1 MIRIPSAAGA
11 QRPLVACLAASLVF
25 VAAGLVRDG
34 HAQAGKP
41 SAQQIFERSAT
52 AEKVA
57 DWRAASTLEIRTGE
71 RARIRSGIVY
81 NKLQGNGVDSH
92 RLFRFQTPADVAG
105 TAVLVHENAA
115 SQDDLWIY
123 FPSMAKTRRILASN
137 KKDSFMGSDFAYA
150 DLMAQDSQDFTH
162 TLLPEEACGDAR
174 CHVVQSVPRDAKTA
188 ASLGYTKVVASIRT
202 RDFATVL
209 VRYFDK
215 NGAEFK
221 RQTISGHVPAAGQP
235 GKFVATRRE
244 MVSSKGGR
252 RSVLTL
258 RDVDS
263 ARPLQPDLFI
273 ESRLG
278 Q

>member
-1 MIRIPSAAGA
+1 MIHIPQSS
-11 QRPLVACLAASLVF
+11 LVRRALSVGLAASL
-25 VAAGLVRDG
+25 ALLCAGAGL
-34 HAQAGKP
+34 AQGAKP
-41 SAQQIFERSAT
+41 DAQQIFERSAS

-57 DWRAASTLEIRTGE
+57 DWRAASTLEIRQGE
-71 RARIRSGIVY
+71 RARVRSGIVY
-81 NKLQGNGVDSH
+81 NKLQGNGIDSH

-150 DLMAQDSQDFTH
+150 DLMAQDSQDFNH
-162 TLLPEEACGDAR
+162 SLLPEEACGDAR

-188 ASLGYTKVVASIRT
+188 TSLGYSKVIASIRT
-202 RDFATVL
+202 RDFTTVQ

-215 NGAEFK
+215 HGAEFK
-221 RQTISGHVPAAGQP
+221 RQVISGYVPVAGQP

-244 MVSSKGGR
+244 MVVSKGGK

-263 ARPLQPDLFI
+263 ARPLQSDLFI

>member
-1 MIRIPSAAGA
+1 MTRIPPPSPVRRTLSVG
-11 QRPLVACLAASLVF
+11 LAASLAVLCTG
-25 VAAGLVRDG
+25 ASL
-34 HAQAGKP
+34 AQGAKP
-41 SAQQIFERSAT
+41 DARQIFERSAT

-57 DWRAASTLEIRTGE
+57 DWRAASTLEIRQGE
-71 RARIRSGIVY
+71 RARVRSGVVY

-150 DLMAQDSQDFTH
+150 DLMAQDSQDFSH
-162 TLLPEEACGDAR
+162 SLLPEEACGDAR

-188 ASLGYTKVVASIRT
+188 TSLGYSKVVASIRT
-202 RDFATVL
+202 RDFTTVQ

-215 NGAEFK
+215 HGAEFK
-221 RQTISGHVPAAGQP
+221 RQVISGYVPVAGQP

-244 MVSSKGGR
+244 MVASKGGK

-263 ARPLQPDLFI
+263 ARPLQSDLFI

>member
-1 MIRIPSAAGA
+1 MIR
-11 QRPLVACLAASLVF
+11 PLHLSPVRRALSVGLAASLV
-25 VAAGLVRDG
+25 VLCAGASL
-34 HAQAGKP
+34 AQGTKLD
-41 SAQQIFERSAT
+41 AQQIFERSAT

-57 DWRAASTLEIRTGE
+57 DWRAASTLEIRQGE
-71 RARIRSGIVY
+71 RARVRSGIVY
-81 NKLQGNGVDSH
+81 NKLQGNGIDSH

-150 DLMAQDSQDFTH
+150 DLMAQDSQDFNH
-162 TLLPEEACGDAR
+162 SLLPEEACGDAR

-188 ASLGYTKVVASIRT
+188 TSLGYSKVVASIRT
-202 RDFATVL
+202 RDFTTVQ
-209 VRYFDK
+209 VRYFDR

-221 RQTISGHVPAAGQP
+221 RQAISGYVPVAGQP

-244 MVSSKGGR
+244 MVASKGGK

>member
-1 MIRIPSAAGA
+1 MTRIPHPSPVRRTLSIG
-11 QRPLVACLAASLVF
+11 LAASLAVLC
-25 VAAGLVRDG
+25 AGASL
-34 HAQAGKP
+34 AQGAKP
-41 SAQQIFERSAT
+41 GAQQIFERSAS

-57 DWRAASTLEIRTGE
+57 DWRAASTLEIRQGE
-71 RARIRSGIVY
+71 RARVRSGIVY
-81 NKLQGNGVDSH
+81 NKLQGNGIDSH

-115 SQDDLWIY
+115 SQDDLWIF

-150 DLMAQDSQDFTH
+150 DLMAQDSQDFNH
-162 TLLPEEACGDAR
+162 SLLPEEACGDAR
-174 CHVVQSVPRDAKTA
+174 CHVVQS
-188 ASLGYTKVVASIRT
+188 LGYSKVVASIRT
-202 RDFATVL
+202 RDFATVQ

-215 NGAEFK
+215 HGVEFK
-221 RQTISGHVPAAGQP
+221 RQAISGHVPVAGQP

-244 MVSSKGGR
+244 MVVSKGGK

-263 ARPLQPDLFI
+263 ARPLQSDLFI